1 MLSLRQAALALGLCS
16 VLSQTWAIVLE
27 RPILED
33 FNTSLINSV
42 AVLNCYLPSPP
53 ENETIQYELF
63 KGTKSLGE
71 YSAQHG
77 EKGVFNLWVKD
88 LSYDGNI
95 SCKASVQNNTDV
107 KATESDTQSF
117 RVIVPVEGAELRSNP
132 SSGEV
137 FEGRGLSLNCTLKQ
151 GTYVSYE
158 WFLNGDSLNQSTELL
173 VVQYVTL
180 QDAGNYSCEARNE
193 AYDPD
198 EEMTMIYSTSSH
210 RLVKVKAPVSK
221 PNISFT
227 VQREGDDYWA
237 IVTCQSG
244 RGTPPVTFSFHNQTL
259 ADLVSNE
266 TASLQATVRI
276 PIILGQNMGEVQC
289 KATNGGDLAVSDAMT
304 LEVVPVGGVAK
315 VRLEY
320 EMGSYGK
327 VLLHCDLERG
337 TFPEIHWFLNGTE
350 LDSRGQFHK
359 IQEQALKL
367 TSITPSSTGFYHCEA
382 RDSFGTEKR
391 IISEKKIIDRT
402 VLDRVSVLAFAIVL
416 SCLLFLMVL
425 VTACCLYG
433 AIHRR
438 RLTPAKPRPIV
449 LTEVVSM
456 EDEDEEPEAT
466 EYMEDVELVEAAKIE
481 DKDTSLTGEEGS
493 VDEWPEIEKAL
504 QVNFMDE
511 EPI

>member
-1 MLSLRQAALALGLCS
+1 MLSLRQAVLVLG
-16 VLSQTWAIVLE
+16 AIVLE

-42 AVLNCYLPSPP
+42 AVLNRYLPSPP
-53 ENETIQYELF
+53 KNETIQYELS
-63 KGTKSLGE
+63 KGTKSL
-71 YSAQHG
+71 
-77 EKGVFNLWVKD
+77 
-88 LSYDGNI
+88 
-95 SCKASVQNNTDV
+95 
-107 KATESDTQSF
+107 
-117 RVIVPVEGAELRSNP
+117 VPVEGAELRSNP

-137 FEGRGLSLNCTLKQ
+137 FEGRGLNLSCTLQ
-151 GTYVSYE
+151 RGTYVSYE

-173 VVQYVTL
+173 VVKNVTL

-198 EEMTMIYSTSSH
+198 EEMTMIFSTSNH
-210 RLVKVKAPVSK
+210 RLVRVKAPVSK

-244 RGTPPVTFSFHNQTL
+244 RGTPPVTFSFHSQML

-266 TASLQATVRI
+266 TASLQASVRI
-276 PIILGQNMGEVQC
+276 PIILDQNMGEVQC
-289 KATNGGDLAVSDAMT
+289 KATNGDKPALSDPMT

-320 EMGSYGK
+320 ERGSYGK
-327 VLLHCDLERG
+327 VLLHCDLDRG
-337 TFPEIHWFLNGTE
+337 TFPEIHWFLNDTE

-402 VLDRVSVLAFAIVL
+402 
-416 SCLLFLMVL
+416 
-425 VTACCLYG
+425 G
-433 AIHRR
+433 R

-456 EDEDEEPEAT
+456 EGEDEEPEAT

-504 QVNFMDE
+504 QINFMDE